1 MVVRKEVNSNV
12 FINFQVTLK
21 RGGLLKATRLERK
34 NKYSVDQNERVRVS
48 EYFNFELVKSEES
61 LQKLIK
67 NSPISEARVDRR
79 AM

>member
-1 MVVRKEVNSNV
+1 M
-12 FINFQVTLK
+12 
-21 RGGLLKATRLERK
+21 KATRLERK